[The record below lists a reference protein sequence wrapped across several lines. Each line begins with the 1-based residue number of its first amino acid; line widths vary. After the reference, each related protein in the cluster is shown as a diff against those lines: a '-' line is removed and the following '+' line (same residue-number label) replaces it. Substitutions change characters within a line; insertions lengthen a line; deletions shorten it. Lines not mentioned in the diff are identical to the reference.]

1 MSKKD
6 IFNFELSERKLLLR
20 LFDVAIIIIN
30 IIGLNYIFK
39 NTYIYF
45 SNQFVLWSIVY
56 VAYFLF
62 FGTVFELY
70 VLQKAESRFKVF
82 QNLILSVG
90 ITTLLY
96 VFTPYITPEL
106 PPNRFVILLLFMSN
120 LVLLTL
126 WRFAYITFINSPRFY
141 KRVFFVGE
149 SYDIDQ
155 IKTELNNF
163 DPNYDIKGYVDTDPK
178 QKTSK
183 LVKRFPIGELEDSL
197 KSLFIDEIV
206 VANSYRGVN
215 EELYKILSPLLKEGL
230 PIRAYSKVYEDITK
244 RILVKDAS
252 TDFYCYFPFNR
263 SNQNKLYLSINR
275 ILDIGLSIIGLV
287 FLGCLIPFI
296 LLINTG
302 FNKGP
307 LFYTQYRVG
316 KGSKIFKIRKLR
328 TMNTSAESNGAQ
340 WATKDDKRITPFGR
354 FLRVTRLDELPQFA
368 NILIGEMSVIG
379 PRPERPE
386 FVEQLKEAI
395 PFYETR
401 HSIKPGLTGWAQV
414 SGKYAS
420 SSDETLQKLQ
430 YDLYYIKERGLYL
443 DFRILVKT
451 ISTIIFFR
459 GR

>member
-20 LFDVAIIIIN
+20 LFDVGIIIIN
-30 IIGLNYIFK
+30 TIGLNYIFE

-45 SNQFVLWSIVY
+45 SNQFILWITIY
-56 VAYFLF
+56 VVFYMF

-70 VLQKAESRFKVF
+70 VLKQAESRFKVF
-82 QNLILSVG
+82 QNLILTVG

-96 VFTPYITPEL
+96 VFTPFITPEL
-106 PPNRFVILLLFMSN
+106 PPNRIVILELFLSN
-120 LVLLTL
+120 LTLLTL

-149 SYDIDQ
+149 NYDIDQ
-155 IKTELNNF
+155 IRNELNRF

-178 QKTSK
+178 QKSSS
-183 LVKRFPIGELEDSL
+183 LVKRYPIGELENSL
-197 KSLFIDEIV
+197 KSLYIDEIV
-206 VANSYRGVN
+206 VANSYKGVN
-215 EELYKILSPLLKEGL
+215 EDLYKILSPLLKEGL

-244 RILVKDAS
+244 RILLKDAS

-275 ILDIGLSIIGLV
+275 ILDILLSIIGLV
-287 FLGCLIPFI
+287 FLGCLIPLI
-296 LLINTG
+296 LLLNLV

-307 LFYTQYRVG
+307 LFYTQHRVG
-316 KGSKIFKIRKLR
+316 KGSKLFKIKKLR
-328 TMNTSAESNGAQ
+328 TMVTNAETNGAQ
-340 WATKDDKRITPFGR
+340 WARRDDKRITKFGK
-354 FLRVTRLDELPQFA
+354 FLRVSRLDELPQFA

-386 FVEQLKEAI
+386 FVEELKKTI

-414 SGKYAS
+414 SAKYAS
-420 SSDETLQKLQ
+420 TSDETLQKLQ
-430 YDLYYIKERGLYL
+430 YDLYYIKERSLYL

>member
-30 IIGLNYIFK
+30 SIGLNYFFK

-45 SNQFVLWSIVY
+45 SNQFVLWLTTY
-56 VAYFLF
+56 VLYFLF

-70 VLQKAESRFKVF
+70 VLKKAESRFKVF
-82 QNLILSVG
+82 QNLILSIGV
-90 ITTLLY
+90 TTLVY
-96 VFTPYITPEL
+96 VFTPFITPEL
-106 PPNRFVILLLFMSN
+106 PPNRLVILTVFSSN

-155 IKTELNNF
+155 IQKELNRF
-163 DPNYDIKGYVDTDPK
+163 DPNYDIRGYVDTDPK
-178 QKTSK
+178 KKSSK
-183 LVKRFPIGELEDSL
+183 QVKRYPIGELDSSL
-197 KSLFIDEIV
+197 KSLYIDEIV
-206 VANSYRGVN
+206 VANSYKGVN
-215 EELYKILSPLLKEGL
+215 EELYKILSPLLKEGI

-275 ILDIGLSIIGLV
+275 LLDILLSVIGLV
-287 FLGCLIPFI
+287 FLGALIPVIVIVNLF
-296 LLINTG
+296 L
-302 FNKGP
+302 NKGP

-316 KGSKIFKIRKLR
+316 KGSKNFKIKKLR
-328 TMNTSAESNGAQ
+328 TMVSNAEKNGAQ
-340 WATKDDKRITPFGR
+340 WATANDKRITRFGR
-354 FLRVTRLDELPQFA
+354 FLRVTRLDELPQFV

-386 FVEQLKEAI
+386 FIKNLKESI

-401 HSIKPGLTGWAQV
+401 HIIKPGLTGWAQV
-414 SGKYAS
+414 NAKYAS

-430 YDLYYIKERGLYL
+430 YDLYYIKERSLYL

-459 GR
+459 GQ